1 MTLWDSRD
9 APALRHLVEHPPE
22 HGVLETHYRS
32 DQPRAGLPALT
43 EAELYRAVE
52 VLGDAGYVAWSGGE
66 GEGGGGRYY
75 FDFQVTG
82 EGKRVLGLWPRLDA
96 LASPEELAAVLE
108 ALAEGAPTEE
118 ERSAL
123 EGSADVARRTVP
135 GLLRSLRGS
144 ASSSAISSTTSAP
157 RSTTSSG
164 AGHPER
170 GDASSGRT
178 T

>member
-1 MTLWDSRD
+1 MRG
-9 APALRHLVEHPPE
+9 ALRDDPLGPPGRACPPTPGRAPPE

-66 GEGGGGRYY
+66 GEGGGGRSY
-75 FDFQVTG
+75 FAFQVTG
-82 EGKRVLGLWPRLDA
+82 EGKRVMGLWPRLDV

-108 ALAEGAPTEE
+108 ALAERAPMEE

-123 EGSADVARRTVP
+123 AGSADVARRTVP
-135 GLLRSLRGS
+135 GLLRSAL
-144 ASSSAISSTTSAP
+144 
-157 RSTTSSG
+157 SG
-164 AGHPER
+164 ALAALVRSQTGL
-170 GDASSGRT
+170 
-178 T
+178 

>member
-1 MTLWDSRD
+1 MTLWDSPD

-52 VLGDAGYVAWSGGE
+52 VLGDAGYVAWSGSE

-82 EGKRVLGLWPRLDA
+82 EGKRVMGLWPRLDA

-108 ALAEGAPTEE
+108 ALAERAPMEE

-135 GLLRSLRGS
+135 GLLRSAL
-144 ASSSAISSTTSAP
+144 
-157 RSTTSSG
+157 SG
-164 AGHPER
+164 ALGALVR
-170 GDASSGRT
+170 SQIGL
-178 T
+178 